1 MNSDGAVEKDF
12 QKSINFISYSKFL
25 ILLYYPEASA
35 DGVDTQ
41 KLVELLNF
49 FSKKA
54 HCRCSTGS

>member
-35 DGVDTQ
+35 DGVGT
-41 KLVELLNF
+41 
-49 FSKKA
+49 
-54 HCRCSTGS
+54 